1 MTNKEKCAINA
12 SKDQIPDTGLGE
24 FVEGYT
30 NSRDSIINKK
40 ILWLL
45 LLPIVGWVILAVFLI
60 VMLLG
65 KTFGTIHSIYLYK
78 NGILWET
85 KPKIGK
91 SEEIIIRYDEIGGIK
106 TSKTRQ
112 YSSIYGLVNV
122 YQGTSVLL
130 DICDRDGFSI
140 IQRHF
145 AYQNEHE
152 KEDGYNSFGFGMNAI
167 LAAWDKIA
175 LDRLNK
181 ELNEKG
187 FCTFY
192 TTENGKKVSVEVGG
206 YFIKSAGNYASA
218 GLKYAFQEGILYIY
232 PSEEDCNSSKKYFTI
247 NVNEMY
253 NRNVFLLAV
262 NQLLGI
268 R

>member
-12 SKDQIPDTGLGE
+12 SKDLIPDTGLGE

-30 NSRDSIINKK
+30 NRRDSINKK

-45 LLPIVGWVILAVFLI
+45 LLPIVGWVLLAVFLI
-60 VMLLG
+60 LALLG
-65 KTFGTIHSIYLYK
+65 KFLRKTHSVYLYQD
-78 NGILWET
+78 GVLWET
-85 KPKIGK
+85 KSIIGK

-112 YSSIYGLVNV
+112 YSSIYGLVNT
-122 YQGTSVLL
+122 YQCTSVLL
-130 DICDRDGFSI
+130 EICDKDGFSI
-140 IQRHF
+140 IQRQF

-152 KEDGYNSFGFGMNAI
+152 KEDGYNSLGFGMNAI
-167 LAAWDKIA
+167 LTTWNKIA
-175 LDRLNK
+175 LDRLNR
-181 ELNEKG
+181 ELNENG

-192 TTENGKKVSVEVGG
+192 TTENGKKVSVEVEN
-206 YFIKSAGNYASA
+206 YFIKSANNYAGA

-253 NRNVFLLAV
+253 NRDVFLLAI

-268 R
+268 G